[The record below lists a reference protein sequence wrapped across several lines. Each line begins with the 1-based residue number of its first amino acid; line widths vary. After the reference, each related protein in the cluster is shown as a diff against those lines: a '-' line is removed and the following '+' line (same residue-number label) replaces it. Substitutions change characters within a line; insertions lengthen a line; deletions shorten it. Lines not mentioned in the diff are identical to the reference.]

1 MLLRTWHIRH
11 KTSLYSTIKHSFILY
26 WFIAV
31 DTKPHFTKTSYKK
44 HPLILYWFIAVPFD
58 LLASNLLWCSP
69 EGMRHTVWCKTSFH
83 QNTQPLDF
91 IFICFCK
98 NKWIYLIH
106 NPFVLF
112 HLWCASE
119 DMRYLTQNLFSQ
131 TNSSLDFYIDLLLK
145 HIKGILFNLMNLW
158 PFHIMPLVM
167 CSWGHGAHKTSFHTQ
182 TPALDFMFTY
192 YSKILKQSI

>member
-1 MLLRTWHIRH
+1 MLLRTWGIRH

-112 HLWCASE
+112 HLWCAPE
-119 DMRYLTQNLFSQ
+119 VFDTKPLF
-131 TNSSLDFYIDLLLK
+131 TNK
-145 HIKGILFNLMNLW
+145 LFPWFLYWFIAETHQRN
-158 PFHIMPLVM
+158 PF
-167 CSWGHGAHKTSFHTQ
+167 
-182 TPALDFMFTY
+182 
-192 YSKILKQSI
+192 